1 MNCLQVLWVH
11 PDIKSFEHLSNVTIG
26 RIQESSDN
34 DMYEKEGHL
43 HVSRNIQCTFV
54 HPNNER
60 LLRRFHKKIISIFVI
75 STINGKTG
83 NIGEEG
89 VRWVLGGVCRYSSFI
104 TLVNI

>member
-54 HPNNER
+54 HPDNER

-75 STINGKTG
+75 STINGKLEKSKKVYLCQICLTCFCFVFL
-83 NIGEEG
+83 NKC
-89 VRWVLGGVCRYSSFI
+89 L
-104 TLVNI
+104 

>member
-54 HPNNER
+54 HPDNEM
-60 LLRRFHKKIISIFVI
+60 LFRRFHKRIISN
-75 STINGKTG
+75 INNKWETGKKQK
-83 NIGEEG
+83 G
-89 VRWVLGGVCRYSSFI
+89 VSLPNLFD
-104 TLVNI
+104 LFFL